1 MEESEMKEDEEFE
14 LTLEE
19 LEKVSGGFY
28 EDELREEDRNHL
40 HYLHGKAFDAWRK
53 QRKDPTAKQE
63 YEDAVK
69 ALHDYEAKLAWDY
82 GDRYGHPDRIY
93 DECHKK

>member
-1 MEESEMKEDEEFE
+1 MKEYEEFE

-19 LEKVSGGFY
+19 IEKVSGGFY
-28 EDELREEDRNHL
+28 EDELREEDRNRHVDL
-40 HYLHGKAFDAWRK
+40 HHKAFEAWRK
-53 QRKDPTAKQE
+53 ARKDPSAKQE
-63 YEDAVK
+63 YDDAVK